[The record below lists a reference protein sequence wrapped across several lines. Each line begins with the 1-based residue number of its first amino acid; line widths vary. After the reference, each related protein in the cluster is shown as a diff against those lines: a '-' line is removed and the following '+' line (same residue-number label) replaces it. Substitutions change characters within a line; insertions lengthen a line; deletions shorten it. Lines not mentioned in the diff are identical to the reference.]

1 MDTAKSILV
10 HGVAHQIQGHNF
22 QSYVEDES
30 FGPWIKS
37 LIRQFQ
43 IDFVFEEASGRGPS
57 VVEELVRSLQK
68 TVSYLDIDPSA
79 NERAK
84 YGIAQRTGDGGPID
98 PAHSVDVYE
107 ISYVG
112 EQKKREEEWLKRIQG
127 SAFDHGLVICGVAH
141 TLSFAFRLQSAGLH
155 VINAYTYIPYSK
167 LGMRS

>member
-10 HGVAHQIQGHNF
+10 HGIAHQIQGPNF

-30 FGPWIKS
+30 FRPWIKS

-43 IDFVFEEASGRGPS
+43 VDFVFEEASGRGPS
-57 VVEELVRSLQK
+57 VAEELVRSLQNK
-68 TVSYLDIDPSA
+68 VRYLDIDPPA

-84 YGIAQRTGDGGPID
+84 YGIAQRTGGGPID
-98 PAHSVDVYE
+98 PAHSPDVYE

-127 SAFDHGLVICGVAH
+127 STFENGLVICGVAH
-141 TLSFAFRLQSAGLH
+141 TLSFAFRLQSAELH